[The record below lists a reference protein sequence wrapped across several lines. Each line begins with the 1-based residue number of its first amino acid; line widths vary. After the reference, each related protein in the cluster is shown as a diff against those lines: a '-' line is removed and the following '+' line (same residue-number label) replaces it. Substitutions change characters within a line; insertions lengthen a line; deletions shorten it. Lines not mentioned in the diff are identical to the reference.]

1 MFRQRAW
8 SRRSPQPNK
17 DTDDGDGDGDDEDNG
32 DYDDHDDIKQSGPHL
47 HFLSSASASFSALSS

>member
-1 MFRQRAW
+1 MFRQRVW

-32 DYDDHDDIKQSGPHL
+32 DYDDHDIKQSGPHL